1 MMKNADMDESRNDR
15 ETESA
20 EKKKF
25 VYQRAE
31 DWDREIKNRD
41 KGNMSWEERVQWEGQ
56 MNGNKFRQNEIL
68 RHHLNGF

>member
-1 MMKNADMDESRNDR
+1 MMENADMDKSRNNR